1 DGIAIRARLP
11 QVLRNA
17 GFVDQVPRQKRNVAK
32 TADNGSDQGLLFAPR
47 FRTPIRIYPAKNIG
61 KKSEE
66 VELHRE
72 AVLPRRHQVG
82 FESTQRAL
90 IRLAVFVAEFVP
102 ARPPTRAQHVESGGL
117 DLCHVAVP
125 HIHVGGIEIE
135 TLPFAG
141 HISSADNAHR
151 WDDDFQYTMIY

>member
-1 DGIAIRARLP
+1 M
-11 QVLRNA
+11 
-17 GFVDQVPRQKRNVAK
+17 
-32 TADNGSDQGLLFAPR
+32 
-47 FRTPIRIYPAKNIG
+47 
-61 KKSEE
+61 
-66 VELHRE
+66 HRE

-125 HIHVGGIEIE
+125 HIHVGVIEIE
-135 TLPFAG
+135 PLHFAG
-141 HISSADNAHR
+141 HISSADHGDRLAIDFEEIVIHR
-151 WDDDFQYTMIY
+151 QVPAGAQKIGIANPEARTVHVAGFAALEKLGCDDVKAFFLGRGKQQSLWRG